1 MGDFMGGLVVDNV
14 SLNDEVKIIIQAT
27 VSAVTTEPI
36 PLRANTKYTLLCST
50 LGAGE
55 EIVGEIYDPSRSAW
69 QPWFYAGNRVKLA
82 QNQEQFFFDGASGLV
97 RFVKPV
103 TTTNVGLT
111 IFYA

>member
-1 MGDFMGGLVVDNV
+1 MSNIPIVDGV
-14 SLNDEVKIIIQAT
+14 YFTAKHT
-27 VSAVTTEPI
+27 VLIEAKAASEQTI
-36 PLRANTKYTLLCST
+36 PYNLRAGVKYTLLCST

-97 RFVKPV
+97 RFVKPA

>member
-1 MGDFMGGLVVDNV
+1 MSNIPRVDGV
-14 SLNDEVKIIIQAT
+14 YFTAKHT
-27 VSAVTTEPI
+27 VLIEAKTASEQTTPHN
-36 PLRANTKYTLLCST
+36 LRAGAKYTLLCST